1 MWNIMK
7 KYIKY
12 IELGFQDG
20 LYYRTSNIMTFL
32 SSFFIDYIKVMIWY
46 AAVAFASRRV
56 SSELINSTLLYM
68 IIAAAVSSIYR
79 TQPTMTLS
87 EAYLRGNLIHRR
99 VYPVSILVS
108 NFCEMLGRSF
118 SRGIINVFPTL
129 IILGWD
135 FRPTWSIIPGRIPL
149 VLVNILMGLYFNYI
163 LFALLDA
170 VFTLFFFCEAIVT
183 PLLLSVLCLA

>member
-1 MWNIMK
+1 MLSICTGKDKFMWNIMK

-108 NFCEMLGRSF
+108 NFCEMR
-118 SRGIINVFPTL
+118 NNQCFPNFDYP
-129 IILGWD
+129 W
-135 FRPTWSIIPGRIPL
+135 
-149 VLVNILMGLYFNYI
+149 MGF
-163 LFALLDA
+163 
-170 VFTLFFFCEAIVT
+170 
-183 PLLLSVLCLA
+183 